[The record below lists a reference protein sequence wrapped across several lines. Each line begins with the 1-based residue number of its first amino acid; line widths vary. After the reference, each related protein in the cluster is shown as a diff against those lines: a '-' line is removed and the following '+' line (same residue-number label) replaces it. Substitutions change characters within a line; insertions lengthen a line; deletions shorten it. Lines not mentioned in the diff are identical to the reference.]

1 MITWYPG
8 HMAKAKRQL
17 TEQLSRVNVVIE
29 LCDAR
34 IPLSS
39 RNPDLNTL
47 CAHKQRIL
55 LLNKSD
61 LADGQTTAQWL
72 KYFSNEGLTAL
83 PLEASKKQSV
93 KQVVPAIKRAA
104 ADVLERAR
112 DRGFSKTIRCM
123 VIGVPNVGKSTLIN
137 TLAGRAPLKTEDRP
151 GVTRATQWVKI
162 DPYLELMDTP
172 GMLWPKLEDKKA
184 ARRLAYIAAIR
195 DQVLDVYALC
205 ISLLNELMEI
215 APQAVCERYKV
226 TDASLRGQELLEAIC
241 RGRGFLLP
249 GAACDLDRAVT
260 TVLNE
265 FRDGRIA
272 RLSLETP
279 PQNAHDK

>member
-39 RNPDLNTL
+39 RNPELDAL
-47 CAHKQRIL
+47 CAHKERIL
-55 LLNKSD
+55 LLNKAD
-61 LADGQTTAQWL
+61 LADPKVTPQWL
-72 KYFSNEGLTAL
+72 KYYTQQGVTAL
-83 PLEASKKQSV
+83 PLEAGKKQSV
-93 KQVVPAIKRAA
+93 RQVVPAIKSAVSE
-104 ADVLERAR
+104 VLERAKE
-112 DRGFSKTIRCM
+112 RGFSKTIRCM

-172 GMLWPKLEDKKA
+172 GMLWPKLNDKKA
-184 ARRLAYIAAIR
+184 AQRLAYIAAIR

-205 ISLLNELMEI
+205 LSLLDELMLI

-226 TDASLRGQELLEAIC
+226 KDDTLRGQALLEAIC

-249 GAACDLDRAVT
+249 GANCDLDRAVT

-272 RLSLETP
+272 RLSLESP
-279 PQNAHDK
+279 EDSV

>member
-8 HMAKAKRQL
+8 HMAKAKRRL

-39 RNPDLNTL
+39 RNPELDAL
-47 CAHKQRIL
+47 CAHKERIL
-55 LLNKSD
+55 LLNKAD
-61 LADGQTTAQWL
+61 LADPKVTPQWL
-72 KYFSNEGLTAL
+72 KYYTQQGVTAL
-83 PLEASKKQSV
+83 PLEAGKKQSV
-93 KQVVPAIKRAA
+93 RQVVPAIKSAVSE
-104 ADVLERAR
+104 VLERAKE
-112 DRGFSKTIRCM
+112 RGFSKTIRCM

-172 GMLWPKLEDKKA
+172 GMLWPKLNDKKA
-184 ARRLAYIAAIR
+184 AQRLAYIAAIR

-205 ISLLNELMEI
+205 LSLLDELMLRRCWKRFAGDGVFCCP
-215 APQAVCERYKV
+215 AP
-226 TDASLRGQELLEAIC
+226 TAI
-241 RGRGFLLP
+241 L
-249 GAACDLDRAVT
+249 
-260 TVLNE
+260 TV
-265 FRDGRIA
+265 R
-272 RLSLETP
+272 
-279 PQNAHDK
+279 

>member
-39 RNPDLNTL
+39 RNPDLDAL

-55 LLNKSD
+55 LLNKAD
-61 LADGQTTAQWL
+61 LANPQVTPQWL
-72 KYFSNEGLTAL
+72 KHFAKDGITVL

-93 KQVVPAIKRAA
+93 RQVVPAIKMAVSEVLDRAKQ
-104 ADVLERAR
+104 
-112 DRGFSKTIRCM
+112 RGFSKTIRCM

-172 GMLWPKLEDKKA
+172 GMLWPKLDDKKA
-184 ARRLAYIAAIR
+184 AQRLAYIAAIR

-205 ISLLNELMEI
+205 ISLLDELMLI

-226 TDASLRGQELLEAIC
+226 KDDTLRGQALLEAIC

-249 GAACDLDRAVT
+249 GAACDIDRAVT
-260 TVLNE
+260 TVLTE

-272 RLSLETP
+272 RITMETP
-279 PQNAHDK
+279 GGNL